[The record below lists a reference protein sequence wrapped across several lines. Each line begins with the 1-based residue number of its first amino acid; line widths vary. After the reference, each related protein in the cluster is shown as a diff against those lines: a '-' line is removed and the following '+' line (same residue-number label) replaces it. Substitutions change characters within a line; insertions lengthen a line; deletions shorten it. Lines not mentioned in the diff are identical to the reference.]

1 MQKSRERITH
11 ILKNRGQATVGEL
24 SQELGLTSVTVRH
37 HLAILQ
43 EEGLVLPPLLIRR
56 PGPGRPQYVYRL
68 SDAAAG
74 LFPNRYD
81 LLAGALIHDMETHLG
96 PAEVEQAVAR
106 IARHIADEAGIP
118 ADAPPPERLEVALRF
133 LQRQGYMTSTEQDD
147 AGHLLLHVH
156 HCPYERVARQH
167 PIPCA
172 LDRHLISVLLDVE
185 PLQVR
190 TMSSGEQACTYVL
203 PSAVAAAPQ

>member
-1 MQKSRERITH
+1 MQESRERITR
-11 ILKNRGQATVGEL
+11 ILKRRGQATVEEM
-24 SQELGLTSVTVRH
+24 SQELGLTSVTIRH

-43 EEGLVLPPLLIRR
+43 KEGLVLPPLPMRH

-68 SDAAAG
+68 SDAAVS

-81 LLAGALIHDMETHLG
+81 LLASALIRDMEASLS
-96 PAEVEQAVAR
+96 PAAVEEAVMR
-106 IARHIADEAGIP
+106 IARHIADEAAIP
-118 ADAPPPERLEVALRF
+118 VDAQSPERLEAALRF
-133 LQRQGYMTSTEQDD
+133 LQGQGYMTSTERDE

-167 PIPCA
+167 SIPCA
-172 LDRHLISVLLDVE
+172 LDRHLISALLGAE

-190 TMSSGEQACTYVL
+190 TMSSGEQVCTYVL
-203 PSAVAAAPQ
+203 PERAPEAQP